1 MAWVSFGSSYLHP
14 LYFWICISVSFLRE
28 FSAITSAITSFQ
40 PLLTFFYEIRIKFL
54 PFSLSSPGSPM
65 MRIWNHLML
74 SHKSLKL
81 FSFFFLFAALI
92 GEFHCLSLSW
102 LMVPLLHLICCWTH
116 VVYFFSLYSSALWLL
131 LDTFLYWVG
140 QKFVQLVNT
149 LFNKVLG
156 ENE

>member
-1 MAWVSFGSSYLHP
+1 MAWVFFGSSYLHL

-28 FSAITSAITSFQ
+28 FSAITSFQ
-40 PLLTFFYEIRIKFL
+40 PLLTFFYEIRIKFQ
-54 PFSLSSPGSPM
+54 PFSLCLLLGALWCEYETIWCCPINPSSYL
-65 MRIWNHLML
+65 H
-74 SHKSLKL
+74 
-81 FSFFFLFAALI
+81 FFFFFLLLWL

-116 VVYFFSLYSSALWLL
+116 VVYFFSLYSLALWLL

-140 QKFVQLVNT
+140 QKFIQSVNT

-156 ENE
+156 ERE

>member
-1 MAWVSFGSSYLHP
+1 MGLFWFLLFAPSVLLD
-14 LYFWICISVSFLRE
+14 LYISFLSQGVFRHYF
-28 FSAITSAITSFQ
+28 FSAIIYFLLWNQNKISA
-40 PLLTFFYEIRIKFL
+40 L
-54 PFSLSSPGSPM
+54 FSLSSPGSPM

-81 FSFFFLFAALI
+81 SSFFFFFLLLWL

-116 VVYFFSLYSSALWLL
+116 VVYFFSLYSLALWLL

-140 QKFVQLVNT
+140 QKFIQSVNT

-156 ENE
+156 ERE

>member
-1 MAWVSFGSSYLHP
+1 MGLFWFLLFAPSVLLD
-14 LYFWICISVSFLRE
+14 LYISFLSQGVFSHYF
-28 FSAITSAITSFQ
+28 FSATTYFLLWNQNKISA
-40 PLLTFFYEIRIKFL
+40 L
-54 PFSLSSPGSPM
+54 FSLSSPGSPM

-81 FSFFFLFAALI
+81 SSFFFFFLLLWL

-116 VVYFFSLYSSALWLL
+116 VVYFFSLYSLALWLL

-140 QKFVQLVNT
+140 QKFIQSVNT

-156 ENE
+156 ERE

>member
-1 MAWVSFGSSYLHP
+1 MGLFWFLLFAPSVLLD
-14 LYFWICISVSFLRE
+14 LYISFLSQGVFSHYF
-28 FSAITSAITSFQ
+28 FSAITYFLLWNQNKISA
-40 PLLTFFYEIRIKFL
+40 L
-54 PFSLSSPGSPM
+54 FSLSSPGSPM

-81 FSFFFLFAALI
+81 SSFFFFFLLLWL

-116 VVYFFSLYSSALWLL
+116 VVYFFSLYSLALWLL

-140 QKFVQLVNT
+140 QKFIQSVNT

-156 ENE
+156 ERE